1 MATFNLRNFS
11 LETLVDPKFK
21 DYPNGWYFGELVEGK
36 RHGQGMFFWPGGQAY
51 MGGWNNDVRSG
62 FGIQRDGGGEMQIGT
77 WRNRFMTGWGVT
89 FENIAPTIS
98 FPLPKDESLRE
109 AMGELADDHVEFI
122 MDEDYHFG
130 DVHEGVWR
138 GTRPGGFGTRY
149 YRYYETGKVNSWS
162 VGEHNKSERLD
173 GFGVMHEGTHPRFQ
187 DTDELEQVVSV
198 QGEYIDGDLVA
209 GPATQ
214 TLSYWIKGSAIQVIT
229 INGHVN
235 ANGYF
240 HGYVDVTLDER
251 SIWSGLV
258 FADED
263 RDKDFQAYHIIDE
276 DLVDTIEAQRLDTME
291 RISNGDDPR
300 EYDSSYLVPSFADM
314 SPEPSWVMDVM
325 VSQYETAV
333 KLKGEQAVE
342 QERLSAGRL
351 KYTNRFFVTDWEDD
365 VVMMHDGA
373 RVGKAGFHM
382 TFDIAFKPTF
392 STRLDTDEDGNPVT
406 TVFIMCFNKVV
417 GEFEYNSDILTINT
431 DAPLITPFGAN
442 GMRITL
448 PISDAEGGFEYK
460 LEVNEDYYTSD
471 DDPDNHLTR
480 EETKRLEDEFKAEEE
495 VENEED
501 DWPAERTRTATA
513 FPEEVEGMDVE
524 RDEDGNITGM
534 GSSDPKHF
542 AAILDMFKKG
552 A

>member
-1 MATFNLRNFS
+1 MATFNLRKFS
-11 LETLVDPKFK
+11 LDTLVDPKFK
-21 DYPNGWYFGELVEGK
+21 DYPNGWYFGELVQGK

-51 MGGWNNDVRSG
+51 MGGWANDIRSG
-62 FGIQRDGGGEMQIGT
+62 FGIQRDGGGEIQIGT

-89 FENIAPTIS
+89 FENIAPIIN
-98 FPLPKDESLRE
+98 FPLPEDVSLRE
-109 AMGELADDHVEFI
+109 AMGEHADDHREFI

-130 DVHEGVWR
+130 SVHEGIWR

-149 YRYYETGKVNSWS
+149 YRYYETGKVNGWS

-173 GFGVMHEGTHPRFQ
+173 GFGVEHEGTHPRFQ
-187 DTDELEQVVSV
+187 DTDELEQIVSV

-209 GPATQ
+209 GPATR

-240 HGYVDVTLDER
+240 EGPTNVSMDGETVWAGY
-251 SIWSGLV
+251 V

-263 RDKDFQAYHIIDE
+263 RDKDLQAYNIIDE
-276 DLVDTIEAQRLDTME
+276 EQADFIQAQRIDTIDEIRAGAEPID
-291 RISNGDDPR
+291 
-300 EYDSSYLVPSFADM
+300 YDVSHLIPTFADTT
-314 SPEPSWVMDVM
+314 PEASWVMGVM

-333 KLKGEQAVE
+333 KLKGAQTAE

-373 RVGKAGFHM
+373 RVNKAGFHM
-382 TFDIAFKPTF
+382 TFDLAFKPTF

-406 TVFIMCFNKVV
+406 TVYIMCFNKIV
-417 GEFEYNSDILTINT
+417 GEFEYNNHVLKINT
-431 DAPLITPFGAN
+431 DDPCITPYGTH

-448 PISDAEGGFEYK
+448 PISDAEGEFEYK
-460 LEVNEDYYTSD
+460 LEVSEEWYTSSD
-471 DDPDNHLTR
+471 DLDNILTR
-480 EETKRLEDEFKAEEE
+480 EETKRLENEIEAENE
-495 VENEED
+495 VEDEED

-513 FPEEVEGMDVE
+513 FPEEVEGMDIE

-534 GSSDPKHF
+534 GSSDPKNF
-542 AAILDMFKKG
+542 AAILNMFKKG